1 MNNFW
6 DLRYKEEGYAY
17 GTKPNEFFKNII
29 NTFKEKG
36 TLLLPAE
43 GEGRNA
49 VYASKTGWNVY
60 AFDTSIEGKMK
71 ADKLA
76 KSENVVI
83 NYEVGA
89 FFDLELINL
98 KFDVAALIFAHFT
111 TDMISDY
118 HKKVADLLKPNGV
131 IILEGFS
138 KNHVEFQKEN
148 PNAGGPKNV
157 DMLFSVESIK
167 KDFSNFEIIKLEEI
181 ELELEEGKYHQG
193 KAKVIR
199 FVGRK
204 YNCNKI

>member
-1 MNNFW
+1 MNDFW

-17 GTKPNEFFKNII
+17 GTKPNEFFKGII
-29 NTFKEKG
+29 DTFNPKG
-36 TLLLPAE
+36 RLLLPAE

-49 VYASKTGWNVY
+49 VFAARTGLDVY
-60 AFDTSIEGKMK
+60 AFDTSIEGKNK

-76 KSENVVI
+76 KSENVSI
-83 NYEVGA
+83 NYEVGD
-89 FFDLELINL
+89 FFKLQLINH
-98 KFDVAALIFAHFT
+98 KFDVIGLIFAHFAI
-111 TDMISDY
+111 DILSNY
-118 HKKVADLLKPNGV
+118 HQKLIELLKPNGM

-138 KNHVEFQKEN
+138 KTHVEFQKAN

-167 KDFSNFEIIKLEEI
+167 KDFPNFEIIKLDEVEV
-181 ELELEEGKYHQG
+181 ELEEGKYHQG

-204 YNCNKI
+204 SY

>member
-1 MNNFW
+1 MDNFW

-49 VYASKTGWNVY
+49 VYASKIGWNVY
-60 AFDTSIEGKMK
+60 AFDTSIEGKVK

-89 FFDLELINL
+89 FFNLELINL

-199 FVGRK
+199 FIGRK
-204 YNCNKI
+204 SC